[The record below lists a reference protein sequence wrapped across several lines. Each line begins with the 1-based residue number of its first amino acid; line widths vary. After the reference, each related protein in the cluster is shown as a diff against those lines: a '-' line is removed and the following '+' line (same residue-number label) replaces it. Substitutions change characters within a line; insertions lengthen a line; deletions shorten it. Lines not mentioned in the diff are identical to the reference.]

1 MRKSLTGI
9 FVTAAALTLAA
20 CGNPHPPPKSN
31 FGPHPVLPAPVPQ
44 TFPTISV
51 NSVQSWGPN
60 EAPAAPAGFTVTRF
74 AANLQHPRWIY
85 VLPNGDVLVAE
96 AAPPPTPFDSPSNI
110 VEHWLDAKVG
120 ATPHSANQ
128 ITLLRDTNGDGIPD
142 QRTVFLKG
150 LNQNFGMVLLNGW
163 FYVANTN
170 GVWRYPYKEGETSI
184 TAKGEKILDLPVGHH
199 WTRNL
204 IASEDG
210 KKIFVTVGSGSNIAD
225 NGMEI
230 EKRRADILE
239 INPDGSGEQIYASGL
254 RNPNGAGWEPVTH
267 KLWVAVNERDQLG
280 DDLVPDYMTSVTP
293 GAFYGWPWSYWG
305 KHVDTR
311 VQPENPAMVAKAIAP
326 DYALGAHTASLG
338 LAFYTATAFPAHYRG
353 GVFIGQHGSWNRAQK
368 TGYKVVF
375 VPFADGKPSGLPE
388 DFLTGFLNPDGSGG
402 AYGRPVGV
410 TVAKDG
416 ALLVADDV
424 GNIVWRVAPAKKQ
437 MATPQ

>member
-1 MRKSLTGI
+1 MKLSTITVL
-9 FVTAAALTLAA
+9 AAALSLAA
-20 CGNPHPPPKSN
+20 CGNPHPPPKTN
-31 FGPHPVLPAPVPQ
+31 FGPHPVLPAPAPQ
-44 TFPTISV
+44 TFPTISI

-60 EAPAAPAGFTVTRF
+60 EAPTAPAGFTVTRY
-74 AANLQHPRWIY
+74 AANLQHPRWLY

-96 AAPPPTPFDSPSNI
+96 AAPPPTPLNSPENI

-128 ITLLRDTNGDGIPD
+128 ITLLRDTTGDGVPD
-142 QRTVFLKG
+142 VRTVFLKG
-150 LNQNFGMVLLNGW
+150 LNQNFGMLLLNGY

-170 GVWRYPYKEGETSI
+170 GVWRYPYKDGETRI

-210 KKIFVTVGSGSNIAD
+210 KHIFVTVGSGSNIAD
-225 NGMEI
+225 KGMAI

-305 KHVDTR
+305 RHVDTR
-311 VQPENPAMVAKAIAP
+311 VQPQNPAMVAKAIAP

-338 LAFYTATAFPAHYRG
+338 LTFYTASLFPAHYRG
-353 GVFIGQHGSWNRAQK
+353 GVFVGQHGSWNRAQK

-375 VPFADGKPSGLPE
+375 VPFVNGKPSGLPE
-388 DFLTGFLNPDGSGG
+388 DFLTGFLNPDGGGG

-424 GNIVWRVAPAKKQ
+424 GNIVWRVVPAKR
-437 MATPQ
+437 

>member
-1 MRKSLTGI
+1 MRKSFLAIAGI
-9 FVTAAALTLAA
+9 AAFALAA
-20 CGNPHPPPKSN
+20 CDSGHPPPKSN
-31 FGPHPVLPAPVPQ
+31 FGSNPELPSPAAQ
-44 TFPTISV
+44 TIPTMNV
-51 NSVQSWGPN
+51 NST
-60 EAPAAPAGFTVTRF
+60 APWPAGAAPTAPAGFTVTRF
-74 AANLQHPRWIY
+74 AQNLKHPRWLY

-96 AAPPPTPFDSPSNI
+96 AAPPPSTMGSIEGI
-110 VEHWLDAKVG
+110 VEHWMDVKNDSA
-120 ATPHSANQ
+120 PPSANE
-128 ITLLRDTNGDGIPD
+128 IMLLRDTHGDGKPD
-142 QRTVFLKG
+142 VRTIFLSG
-150 LNQNFGMVLLNGW
+150 LNQNFGMLLLNGW

-170 GVWRYPYKEGETSI
+170 GVWRYPYKDGQTQI
-184 TAKGEKILDLPVGHH
+184 TAPGQKILDLPVGHH

-210 KKIFVTVGSGSNIAD
+210 KKIYVTVGSGSNIGD
-225 NGMEI
+225 KGMAI
-230 EKRRADILE
+230 EKGRADILE
-239 INPDGSGEQIYASGL
+239 INPDGSGEKIYASGL

-305 KHVDTR
+305 KHVDSR
-311 VQPENPAMVAKAIAP
+311 VQPQNPAMVAKAIAP

-338 LAFYTATAFPAHYRG
+338 FTFYTANAFPAHYQG
-353 GVFIGQHGSWNRAQK
+353 GAFVGQHGSWNRAMM

-375 VPFADGKPSGLPE
+375 VPFKDGKPDGLPE
-388 DFLTGFLNPDGSGG
+388 NFLTGFLKGQGTDT

-424 GNIVWRVAPAKKQ
+424 GNIVWRVAPAK
-437 MATPQ
+437 

>member
-1 MRKSLTGI
+1 MRKSLLMI
-9 FVTAAALTLAA
+9 VPAFALVA
-20 CGNPHPPPKSN
+20 CGPGHPPPKSN
-31 FGPHPVLPAPVPQ
+31 FGASPSLPDPAPQ
-44 TFPTISV
+44 SLPTMNV
-51 NSVQSWGPN
+51 NST
-60 EAPAAPAGFTVTRF
+60 APWPDGAVPKAPAGFVVTRF
-74 AANLQHPRWIY
+74 AGNLKHPRWLY

-96 AAPPPTPFDSPSNI
+96 AAPPLTSIDSVPHA
-110 VEHWLDAKVG
+110 VEHWMDIRNGSA
-120 ATPHSANQ
+120 PQSANR
-128 ITLLRDTNGDGIPD
+128 ITLLRDTNGDGKPD
-142 QRTVFLKG
+142 VRKTFLKG
-150 LNQNFGMVLLNGW
+150 LNQNFGMLLLNGW
-163 FYVANTN
+163 FYVANTDS
-170 GVWRYPYKEGETSI
+170 VWRYPYKDGETQI

-210 KKIFVTVGSGSNIAD
+210 KKIYVTVGSGSNIAD
-225 NGMEI
+225 DGMGI

-239 INPDGSGEQIYASGL
+239 INPDGSGEKIYASGL

-305 KHVDTR
+305 NHVDSR
-311 VQPENPAMVAKAIAP
+311 VQPQNAAMVAKAIAP

-338 LAFYTATAFPAHYRG
+338 LTFYTASAFPAHYQG
-353 GVFIGQHGSWNRAQK
+353 GVFVGQHGSWNRAMLA
-368 TGYKVVF
+368 GYKVVF
-375 VPFADGKPSGLPE
+375 VPFKDGKPNGMPE
-388 DFLTGFLNPDGSGG
+388 DFLTGFLADPGNSSV

-424 GNIVWRVAPAKKQ
+424 GDIVWRVAPAK
-437 MATPQ
+437 